1 MNYYFQDSVFIKTYN
16 ISYILNSTFY
26 KKDRIGS
33 GTYCNTYKITKDK
46 VIKFYDTLDR
56 GASYYGKDFDN
67 MYMTSFIQMIIDNLL
82 NVKPTFING
91 GWIEIDSLDD
101 LKNLEKIDENF
112 NI

>member
-1 MNYYFQDSVFIKTYN
+1 MIGQKGLKLSGGQRQRLAIARSIYSSPKILILDEPTSSQDSKSN
-16 ISYILNSTFY
+16 Q
-26 KKDRIGS
+26 K
-33 GTYCNTYKITKDK
+33 
-46 VIKFYDTLDR
+46 
-56 GASYYGKDFDN
+56 
-67 MYMTSFIQMIIDNLL
+67 IIDNLL